1 LSAADVTGCQWGWLR
16 LKGSIERGRSM
27 ALAER
32 PRIINHGTTNG
43 VRHLF
48 SVEPVKYTTARSVA
62 ERVVDWVFR
71 DLGKAVPACR
81 TTEVALALAGTDGEV
96 TVSDVRRAVR
106 EEMAV
111 KLGDIVFRRSNLG
124 NTGRPELEAV
134 TRVAQMAGAELGWDR
149 IRQSAEVAEV
159 MNRTQHPAPVEEP
172 VG

>member
-1 LSAADVTGCQWGWLR
+1 
-16 LKGSIERGRSM
+16 ERGRSM

-32 PRIINHGTTNG
+32 PRIINHGGTTEG

-71 DLGKAVPACR
+71 DLGRTVPACK
-81 TTEVALALAGTDGEV
+81 TAEVPLPLAGTDGEV
-96 TVSDVRRAVR
+96 TAAEVRRAVN

-124 NTGRPELEAV
+124 NSGRADRGTITQIARL
-134 TRVAQMAGAELGWDR
+134 AGAELGWDT
-149 IRQSAEVAEV
+149 IRQGAEVDEV
-159 MNRTQHPAPVEEP
+159 MNRTQYPVAVEEP